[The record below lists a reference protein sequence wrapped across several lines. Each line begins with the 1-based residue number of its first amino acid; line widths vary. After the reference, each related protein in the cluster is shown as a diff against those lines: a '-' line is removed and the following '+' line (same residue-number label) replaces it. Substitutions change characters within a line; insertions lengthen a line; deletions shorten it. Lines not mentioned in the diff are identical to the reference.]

1 MALDGSDYIALAAV
15 AVSIISLGLSWHAS
29 RKIDALARENT
40 DIQHAAIETNLR
52 QSIESASARINDIA
66 GLILPF
72 ESKKQLNTIS
82 EEDTLTLQ
90 GYHRSLDAAIESWL
104 NTYENAC
111 SNYIDCKIDKL
122 RFKRNYGVEIRNFLD
137 RQDLKKYFDANTS
150 RYKPILKVYKKWNDL
165 ENSS

>member
-15 AVSIISLGLSWHAS
+15 AVSIASLVFSWKAS
-29 RKIDALARENT
+29 QKVDASARENT
-40 DIQHAAIETNLR
+40 DIQHAVIENSLR
-52 QSIESASARINDIA
+52 QSIEGASARINDIA

-82 EEDTLTLQ
+82 KEDELTLQ

-111 SNYIDCKIDKL
+111 SNYIDGKIDKI
-122 RFKRNYGVEIRNFLD
+122 RFRRNYDVEIRNLLD
-137 RQDLKKYFDANTS
+137 RPDLKKYFDSNTS
-150 RYKPILKVYKKWNDL
+150 RYKPILKVYRKWNDL
-165 ENSS
+165 ENC